1 MKRQASAEWKGNL
14 QQGSG
19 TLSTASKALAGTAYS
34 FGSRFADG
42 TGTNPEELVAAAH
55 AGCFSM
61 ALALQLAN
69 EGFTAD
75 WVRTQATL
83 DLEKLEAGWS
93 VTSIHLATRVK
104 APGADRATFDRL
116 AETTKSTCIISR
128 LLNAKITL
136 EAVLEA

>member
-19 TLSTASKALAGTAYS
+19 TLSTASRTLAETPYS
-34 FGSRFADG
+34 FRSRFADG
-42 TGTNPEELVAAAH
+42 TETNPEELVAAAH

-61 ALALQLAN
+61 ALALNLAN
-69 EGFTAD
+69 AGLTAD
-75 WVRTQATL
+75 WIRTQATL
-83 DLEKLEAGWS
+83 DLEKQEAGWT
-93 VTSIHLATRVK
+93 VTAIHLATRVK
-104 APGADRATFDRL
+104 APGADRAALDRL

-136 EAVLEA
+136 ETALEA